1 MYYIN
6 KMIEIDAPPKRYMFV
21 KAHVCM
27 ELSTVKMR
35 CHT

>member
-6 KMIEIDAPPKRYMFV
+6 KMKENIDAPPQRYMFV
-21 KAHVCM
+21 KAHVSM

-35 CHT
+35 